1 MLKTHNERI
10 AGFMDDALLG
20 YADQPASARHAA
32 NHDGQQFG
40 RMFGGSKSLRQAFAM
55 IERVAPTDVPVLI
68 LGESG
73 CGKEL
78 VAQTV
83 HEKSSRSAGPFVPV
97 NCGAISP
104 TLLEAEL
111 FGYEKGAFAGA
122 QRTHA
127 GVFER
132 AAGGTLFLDEI
143 TAMSPDLQARLLRV
157 LETGEFTRLGGT
169 EELTCTAR
177 IVAATNRDPAEAI
190 SAGALRR
197 DLMFR
202 LAVFPINLPPLRARE
217 GDVLMLARHFL
228 AEMNR
233 QYGTSKKFT
242 AEAEARLAS
251 YDWPGNVRELKNC
264 VQRAYILADHALDA
278 ASVAPLSSWS
288 PQDEA
293 QETLTWRVGQSLAEM
308 ERDAILATLQHFD
321 GDKRQTAI
329 VLGVSLKTL
338 YNRLNAWAAQAS

>member
-1 MLKTHNERI
+1 M
-10 AGFMDDALLG
+10 
-20 YADQPASARHAA
+20 
-32 NHDGQQFG
+32 
-40 RMFGGSKSLRQAFAM
+40 
-55 IERVAPTDVPVLI
+55 
-68 LGESG
+68 
-73 CGKEL
+73 
-78 VAQTV
+78 
-83 HEKSSRSAGPFVPV
+83 

-111 FGYEKGAFAGA
+111 FGYERGAFAGA
-122 QRTHA
+122 QKKAHP

-157 LETGEFTRLGGT
+157 LETGEFMRLGGS
-169 EELTCTAR
+169 EALTCSAR

-190 SAGALRR
+190 PAGALRR

-251 YDWPGNVRELKNC
+251 YDWPGNVRELKKTACN
-264 VQRAYILADHALDA
+264 ALI
-278 ASVAPLSSWS
+278 SWPTTRWMPLR
-288 PQDEA
+288 
-293 QETLTWRVGQSLAEM
+293 WRP
-308 ERDAILATLQHFD
+308 
-321 GDKRQTAI
+321 
-329 VLGVSLKTL
+329 
-338 YNRLNAWAAQAS
+338 